1 MFQIQLD
8 TFVGVE
14 RILLVRFAV
23 MAAHPAMFI
32 KAPNI
37 PLLRIF
43 SRLLLFTIFTSICS
57 QYSPIYHIS
66 TNNIHPFII
75 IFTHLLAIF
84 TEVVMSCVA

>member
-23 MAAHPAMFI
+23 MAAHPAMFV
-32 KAPNI
+32 KAPV
-37 PLLRIF
+37 F
-43 SRLLLFTIFTSICS
+43 SRLLLLEIFPPCAHITTIFTLLFTIFT
-57 QYSPIYHIS
+57 HV
-66 TNNIHPFII
+66 
-75 IFTHLLAIF
+75 LAIF

>member
-23 MAAHPAMFI
+23 MAAHPAIFV
-32 KAPNI
+32 KAPV
-37 PLLRIF
+37 F
-43 SRLLLFTIFTSICS
+43 SRLFLLTIFPPSPMCPAAHITTIFTLLFTIFT
-57 QYSPIYHIS
+57 HV
-66 TNNIHPFII
+66 
-75 IFTHLLAIF
+75 LAIF

>member
-23 MAAHPAMFI
+23 MAAHPAIFV

-43 SRLLLFTIFTSICS
+43 SRLLLLTIFPHCQCAHTTTILTLLLTIFT
-57 QYSPIYHIS
+57 HV
-66 TNNIHPFII
+66 
-75 IFTHLLAIF
+75 LAIF